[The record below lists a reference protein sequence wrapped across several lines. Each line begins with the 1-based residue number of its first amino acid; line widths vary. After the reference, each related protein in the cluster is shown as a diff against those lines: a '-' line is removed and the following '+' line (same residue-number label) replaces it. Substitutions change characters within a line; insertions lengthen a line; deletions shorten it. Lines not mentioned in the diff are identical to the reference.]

1 MSRII
6 SFTILIAITLLIGL
20 LFYKV
25 LVGFFIPLFL
35 AVVLVVVFQPLH
47 RWVLSKIPDR
57 SSLAAGITTFLIL
70 ALLLMPIGLVG
81 VMAGVQ
87 GLQFTEQN
95 NVSSIG
101 LQISKLN
108 RSLGLDMPHWGN
120 LLRAAGTDVDQVI
133 HEAGNTNVVQRDAN
147 LTELAGKA
155 KRSLVEFRGDYDQDG
170 LPDQVKKIDELIYL
184 ADQLSMPDKLQEDL
198 TVTELALTLK
208 SQFGALKTELHGGT
222 LRSVLREVANPTR
235 EDVETMR
242 DKAME
247 YLRPRLLSM
256 TQATGRIA
264 FQLIFGLLILTLAV
278 YFFLMDGPGMI
289 HSIMLLL
296 PMDDAYE
303 RELLNDFAKTS
314 RAIVVAM
321 LAAAV
326 VQGLTAGVGYAIAG
340 VDYLVLLIM
349 LTSLAALIPFVGPM
363 VVWVPVCIFLALI
376 EQRWMAAGLLAAWGL
391 LVVGTIDNLVK
402 ALVLH
407 GNSQLHPMLA
417 LLSIL
422 GGIQALGAIGIVI
435 GPMAVSLLQT
445 LLGIV
450 RRELNDFDT
459 QGLGAILSKH
469 KPTPAVDA
477 PASSPTSTVSNEA
490 VNAPSDIPTPSHAGT
505 KTSTETPSA

>member
-25 LVGFFIPLFL
+25 LVGFFVPLFL

-47 RWVLSKIPDR
+47 RWVISKIPDR
-57 SSLAAGITTFLIL
+57 ANLAAGITTFLIL
-70 ALLLMPIGLVG
+70 AFLLMPIGLVG

-87 GLQFTEQN
+87 GLRFTQQN

-120 LLRAAGTDVDQVI
+120 LLRTAGADVDHVI
-133 HEAGNTNVVQRDAN
+133 HEAGNTNVVQRNTN
-147 LTELAGKA
+147 LSELAGQA
-155 KRSLVEFRGDYDQDG
+155 KRSLIEFRSDYEQDG
-170 LPDQVKKIDELIYL
+170 QPDHVQQINELVHL
-184 ADQLSMPDKLQEDL
+184 AAQLSEPEKIQEDT
-198 TVTELALTLK
+198 TVTELALSLK
-208 SQFGALKTELHGGT
+208 SQFGALKTNLHGGS
-222 LRSVLREVANPTR
+222 LRSFLREMANPTR
-235 EDVETMR
+235 EDVESLR
-242 DKAME
+242 EKAME
-247 YLRPRLLSM
+247 YLQPRLLSM
-256 TQATGRIA
+256 TQATGRVA
-264 FQLIFGLLILTLAV
+264 FQLVFGLLILILAV
-278 YFFLMDGPGMI
+278 YFFLVDGPGMI
-289 HSIMLLL
+289 HSIMMLL
-296 PMDDAYE
+296 PMDDVYE
-303 RELLNDFAKTS
+303 RELLDDFAKTS

-321 LAAAV
+321 LAAAL
-326 VQGLTAGVGYAIAG
+326 VQGLTAGVGYALAG

-349 LTSLAALIPFVGPM
+349 LTALAALIPFVGPM
-363 VVWVPVCIFLALI
+363 AVWVPVCIFLALI
-376 EQRWMAAGLLAAWGL
+376 EQRWLAAGLLAAWGL

-402 ALVLH
+402 AFVLH

-459 QGLGAILSKH
+459 QGLGAILAKN
-469 KPTPAVDA
+469 KPIPAVDTPTTTA
-477 PASSPTSTVSNEA
+477 AQPPESAPQNSPTSNPASS
-490 VNAPSDIPTPSHAGT
+490 
-505 KTSTETPSA
+505 

>member
-25 LVGFFIPLFL
+25 LVGFFVPLFL

-47 RWVLSKIPDR
+47 RWVISKIPDR
-57 SSLAAGITTFLIL
+57 ANLAAGITTFLIL
-70 ALLLMPIGLVG
+70 AFLLMPIGLVG
-81 VMAGVQ
+81 VMASVQ
-87 GLQFTEQN
+87 GLRFTQQN

-120 LLRAAGTDVDQVI
+120 LLRTAGADVDHVI
-133 HEAGNTNVVQRDAN
+133 HEAGNTNIVQRNTN
-147 LTELAGKA
+147 LSELAGQA
-155 KRSLVEFRGDYDQDG
+155 KRSLIEFRSDYEQDG
-170 LPDQVKKIDELIYL
+170 QPDHVQQINELVHL
-184 ADQLSMPDKLQEDL
+184 AAQLSEPEKIQEDT
-198 TVTELALTLK
+198 TVTELALSLK
-208 SQFGALKTELHGGT
+208 SQFGALKTNLHGGS
-222 LRSVLREVANPTR
+222 LRSFLREMANPTR
-235 EDVETMR
+235 EDVESLR
-242 DKAME
+242 EKAME
-247 YLRPRLLSM
+247 YLQPRLLSM
-256 TQATGRIA
+256 TQATGRVA
-264 FQLIFGLLILTLAV
+264 FQLVFGLLILILAV
-278 YFFLMDGPGMI
+278 YFFLVDGPGMI
-289 HSIMLLL
+289 HSIMMLL
-296 PMDDAYE
+296 PMDDVYE
-303 RELLNDFAKTS
+303 RELLDDFAKTS

-321 LAAAV
+321 LAAAL
-326 VQGLTAGVGYAIAG
+326 VQGLTAGVGYALAG

-349 LTSLAALIPFVGPM
+349 LTALAALIPFVGPM
-363 VVWVPVCIFLALI
+363 AVWVPVCIFLALI
-376 EQRWMAAGLLAAWGL
+376 EQRWLAAGLLAAWGL

-402 ALVLH
+402 AFVLH

-459 QGLGAILSKH
+459 QGLGAILAKN
-469 KPTPAVDA
+469 KPIPAVDTPTTTA
-477 PASSPTSTVSNEA
+477 AHPPESAPQNSPTSNPASS
-490 VNAPSDIPTPSHAGT
+490 
-505 KTSTETPSA
+505 

>member
-1 MSRII
+1 
-6 SFTILIAITLLIGL
+6 
-20 LFYKV
+20 
-25 LVGFFIPLFL
+25 
-35 AVVLVVVFQPLH
+35 
-47 RWVLSKIPDR
+47 
-57 SSLAAGITTFLIL
+57 
-70 ALLLMPIGLVG
+70 
-81 VMAGVQ
+81 
-87 GLQFTEQN
+87 
-95 NVSSIG
+95 
-101 LQISKLN
+101 
-108 RSLGLDMPHWGN
+108 
-120 LLRAAGTDVDQVI
+120 
-133 HEAGNTNVVQRDAN
+133 
-147 LTELAGKA
+147 
-155 KRSLVEFRGDYDQDG
+155 
-170 LPDQVKKIDELIYL
+170 
-184 ADQLSMPDKLQEDL
+184 
-198 TVTELALTLK
+198 
-208 SQFGALKTELHGGT
+208 
-222 LRSVLREVANPTR
+222 
-235 EDVETMR
+235 
-242 DKAME
+242 
-247 YLRPRLLSM
+247 
-256 TQATGRIA
+256 
-264 FQLIFGLLILTLAV
+264 LIFGLLILTLAV
-278 YFFLMDGPGMI
+278 YFFLIDGPGMI

-303 RELLNDFAKTS
+303 RELLNDFTKTS

-326 VQGLTAGVGYAIAG
+326 VQGLTAGVGYAVAG

-469 KPTPAVDA
+469 KPTPAVDT
-477 PASSPTSTVSNEA
+477 PSGRSTPTESSETGNASSITPSVSQAGTKPST
-490 VNAPSDIPTPSHAGT
+490 NAPSA
-505 KTSTETPSA
+505 